1 MTDTLTQIYEDRAA
15 AGLIRA
21 DAAQRAVLPLLE
33 ALRQSLADAPA
44 ARRVLGR
51 IMPRRRAAAPPGV
64 YLWGDV
70 GRGKSMLMDLFFA
83 SVAATGKRRLHFH
96 AFLLGIHA
104 AIHAAHRSG
113 SRDPI
118 AEAIDRATRGMTL
131 LALDEMDVSD
141 IGDAMLVDRVFR
153 HLLDQGVCIVT
164 TSNRPPSDLYRNG
177 LKRELFLPFI
187 ALLESRLQV
196 VELASPTDWRRGGQ
210 TGAQV
215 FFSTGDRGFDDLW
228 QRLVTGPV
236 QALHL
241 DLLGRQIV
249 LPQGSGRIARATFA
263 DLCGAPLGPA
273 DHGAIARAVDVLF
286 LDSVPQLG
294 PAARDDARRFVTLI
308 DELYEA
314 GTGLALRSAAPPDAL
329 VAAEIRS
336 EGTNRLLSRLA
347 EMQSATWVGRTRLAL
362 PPGRAGRSAPQD
374 PIVA

>member
-1 MTDTLTQIYEDRAA
+1 MTNTLTQIYEDRAT
-15 AGLIRA
+15 AGLIRP
-21 DAAQRAVLPLLE
+21 DAAQRAVLPQLE
-33 ALRQSLADAPA
+33 ALRQSLSDPMA
-44 ARRVLGR
+44 ARGILGR
-51 IMPRRRAAAPPGV
+51 IIPRRRTEAPAGL

-70 GRGKSMLMDLFFA
+70 GRGKSMLMDLFFS
-83 SVAATGKRRLHFH
+83 SVAATGKQRLHFH

-104 AIHAAHRSG
+104 AIHSAHRIG

-118 AEAIDRATRGMTL
+118 AEAIDQSTRGMSL

-153 HLLDQGVCIVT
+153 HLLDQGVCIVS
-164 TSNRPPSDLYRNG
+164 TSNRPPADLYRNG

-196 VELASPTDWRRGGQ
+196 VELAGPTDWRRGGQ

-215 FFSTGDRGFDDLW
+215 FFGTGDQGFDDLW
-228 QRLVTGPV
+228 RRLVAGPV
-236 QALHL
+236 QPLCL

-263 DLCGAPLGPA
+263 DLCESPLGPA
-273 DHGAIARAVDVLF
+273 DHGAIARAVDILF

-294 PAARDDARRFVTLI
+294 LSARDDARRFVTLI

-314 GTGLALRSAAPPDAL
+314 GTGLALSSAAPPDAL
-329 VAAEIRS
+329 FSAEIQS

-347 EMQSATWVGRTRLAL
+347 EMQSARWVGRTKLARPL
-362 PPGRAGRSAPQD
+362 VS
-374 PIVA
+374 